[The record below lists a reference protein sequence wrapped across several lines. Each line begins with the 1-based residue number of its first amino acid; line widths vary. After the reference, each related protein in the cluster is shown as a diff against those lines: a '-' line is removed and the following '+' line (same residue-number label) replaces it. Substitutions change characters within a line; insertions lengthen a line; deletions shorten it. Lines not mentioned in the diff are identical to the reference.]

1 MIGIVLNMSCNVEN
15 EAVSKYMIEKDVI
28 KMLLRI
34 LVDER

>member
-15 EAVSKYMIEKDVI
+15 EVVSKYMIEKDVI